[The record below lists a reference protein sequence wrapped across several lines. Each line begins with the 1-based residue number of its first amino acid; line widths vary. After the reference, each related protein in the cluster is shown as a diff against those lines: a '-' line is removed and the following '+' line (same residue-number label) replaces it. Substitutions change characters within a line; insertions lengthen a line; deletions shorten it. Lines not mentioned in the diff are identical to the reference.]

1 MENHHVQDGIFVP
14 KVKTSTFLKKLKKLI
29 INEVQKDSFG
39 EEIEQLRNEQPIKK
53 GNAIEKLNPFMD

>member
-1 MENHHVQDGIFVP
+1 MN
-14 KVKTSTFLKKLKKLI
+14 
-29 INEVQKDSFG
+29 FG